1 MAVNKMALK
10 WIRIE
15 IANSRVKPMFNNENK
30 LEGFYLRR
38 LRGTVAKKWF
48 MDDAWKYACEHF
60 NIASA

>member
-15 IANSRVKPMFNNENK
+15 IANGRVKPMFNNENK

-38 LRGTVAKKWF
+38 LRGTAAKKWF
-48 MDDAWKYACEHF
+48 MDDAWAYACEHF
-60 NIASA
+60 HIEVA